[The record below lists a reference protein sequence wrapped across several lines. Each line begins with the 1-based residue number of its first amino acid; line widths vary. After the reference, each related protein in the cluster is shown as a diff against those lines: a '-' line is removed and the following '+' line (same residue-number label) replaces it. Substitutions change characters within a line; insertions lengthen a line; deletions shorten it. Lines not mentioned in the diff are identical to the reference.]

1 MVTFLYGAAA
11 MGCVVIGLFFWR
23 FWRQSVDRLFLLF
36 ALAFWIL
43 AIDRTVLGVFAF
55 ANEWREYV
63 FLLRLL
69 AFCLILYGIFD
80 KNWKRG

>member
-11 MGCVVIGLFFWR
+11 MGCAIIGLFFFR
-23 FWRQSVDRLFLLF
+23 FWRQSLDRLFLMF

-43 AIDRTVLGVFAF
+43 AADRTVLGLVSFAT
-55 ANEWREYV
+55 EWREYV
-63 FLLRLL
+63 FLLRLV

-80 KNWKRG
+80 KNRR